1 MTNWFALK
9 INSLLAALV
18 SNFMHLWKK
27 LHIIEKEFFIIL
39 FHTWNVFH
47 DEAIQAAE

>member
-1 MTNWFALK
+1 MKKA
-9 INSLLAALV
+9 S
-18 SNFMHLWKK
+18 HYWKG
-27 LHIIEKEFFIIL
+27 FFIIL